1 MKKCIVIMLSLCVF
15 MTACANGGSE
25 SKEQTSDD
33 KKTITVSVMDP
44 NRFLETAARKFEET
58 HPNIRIEI
66 KESMGL
72 ESGNNTE
79 GDTQDM
85 NKFIQTVTTEA
96 LSGNASDIIAM
107 DLLPLDVFVQK
118 NILVNLYDLMA
129 QESSFDKK
137 QYFEKIIEASQTGD
151 GLYAMPISF
160 STSAMLGKPDL
171 LTEASIS
178 IDDKAWTWDDFTNIT
193 RKVNE
198 QTSED
203 YYGMLNFLP
212 AQLLLDYIENNYS
225 ELVQQDQR
233 TANFDSDTF
242 RNKMNQV
249 KSMYDN
255 EILGSGGMEE
265 VDKVLFSILQIY
277 DPGTA
282 VTNILQPNT
291 QLFQQPTENG
301 TFRGG
306 SFKTASTFGINSNS
320 KVQQEAW
327 EFIQFLLSEEM
338 QSSPELMG
346 LPLHSGVV
354 DKKLEAVKQQIQSG
368 KLQLPDG
375 ADPDLL
381 DERIPQ
387 LKRILEEAGLTSHAD
402 SKILRIAMEELQA
415 FMSGQKPAEEV
426 SKLIQNRVM
435 TYLNE

>member
-1 MKKCIVIMLSLCVF
+1 
-15 MTACANGGSE
+15 
-25 SKEQTSDD
+25 
-33 KKTITVSVMDP
+33 
-44 NRFLETAARKFEET
+44 
-58 HPNIRIEI
+58 
-66 KESMGL
+66 
-72 ESGNNTE
+72 
-79 GDTQDM
+79 
-85 NKFIQTVTTEA
+85 
-96 LSGNASDIIAM
+96 
-107 DLLPLDVFVQK
+107 
-118 NILVNLYDLMA
+118 
-129 QESSFDKK
+129 
-137 QYFEKIIEASQTGD
+137 
-151 GLYAMPISF
+151 
-160 STSAMLGKPDL
+160 
-171 LTEASIS
+171 
-178 IDDKAWTWDDFTNIT
+178 
-193 RKVNE
+193 
-198 QTSED
+198 
-203 YYGMLNFLP
+203 
-212 AQLLLDYIENNYS
+212 
-225 ELVQQDQR
+225 
-233 TANFDSDTF
+233 
-242 RNKMNQV
+242 MNQV

-277 DPGTA
+277 DSGTA

-346 LPLHSGVV
+346 LPLHSGVM
-354 DKKLEAVKQQIQSG
+354 DKKLEAVKQQIQAG

-387 LKRILEEAGLTSHAD
+387 LKRILEEAGITSHAD